1 MRRLV
6 ALSIVVVSSLALAGS
21 ASASQLID
29 RNATNIKLK
38 VSRDGKAMLTYRA
51 RGRQWNVLAW
61 GAVNALHP
69 SEVRNQVQ
77 FRLDRAGGWGTFGR
91 RLEFENACRPYDG
104 PPLAQL
110 VTACKAPDGSYWA
123 VQRWQRALPNLGMTP
138 WLPEQS
144 AWALHLSHWTGPLAV
159 LEGWTDWSWSG
170 RYHHIFGRLTYLG
183 RAVHGFKTNQFG
195 ARKDKYGRLVY
206 LDTFGSKHGPG
217 WRRENSFVTHKGTGV
232 FCYNFR
238 ARNPLE
244 GGYAYPR
251 GLPRRASRPGQRRG
265 VQDDRG
271 GAGRD
276 ARREVGGSRAREL
289 RRLESDR
296 RRARADDEHPAR
308 QPERQPLLPPLGASS
323 RRAMVPRAG

>member
-29 RNATNIKLK
+29 RNATNVKLK

-51 RGRQWNVLAW
+51 RGRRWDVLAW
-61 GAVNALHP
+61 GALNALHP
-69 SEVRNQVQ
+69 TTVRKQVQ
-77 FRLDRAGGWGTFGR
+77 FRLDRAGGWGTFGKK
-91 RLEFENACRPYDG
+91 LEFENACRPYDG
-104 PPLAQL
+104 PTLAH
-110 VTACKAPDGSYWA
+110 VVAACKAPDGSYWA
-123 VQRWQRALPNLGMTP
+123 VQRWQRALPNLGLFP
-138 WLPEQS
+138 WLPEQR

-159 LEGWTDWSWSG
+159 LEGWTDWSWNG

-183 RAVHGFKTNQFG
+183 RPVHGFKTNQFG

-238 ARNPLE
+238 ARNPLK
-244 GGYAYPR
+244 GGYAHPPRYRGGVRGPGNGEAYRMIVEGPGVTPDVKWEGR
-251 GLPRRASRPGQRRG
+251 GLVNFDASN
-265 VQDDRG
+265 
-271 GAGRD
+271 
-276 ARREVGGSRAREL
+276 
-289 RRLESDR
+289 
-296 RRARADDEHPAR
+296 
-308 QPERQPLLPPLGASS
+308 PLHLAHEQTMNNQLDSLNDTLCS
-323 RRAMVPRAG
+323 HH